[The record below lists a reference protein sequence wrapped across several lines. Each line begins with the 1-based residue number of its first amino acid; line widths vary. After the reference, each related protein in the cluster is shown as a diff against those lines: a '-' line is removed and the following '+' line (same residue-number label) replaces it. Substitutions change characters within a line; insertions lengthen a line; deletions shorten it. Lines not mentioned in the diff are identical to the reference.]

1 MITSL
6 KVATTAATAYTAA
19 FVAGTAISV
28 KRGYIAEALG
38 IRSGRSVRQD
48 VAMGLFGA
56 ALAPPWSMIV
66 QMWLAVRL
74 ASQPGRPG
82 RGGRAWLAILAAM
95 FVAGSV
101 AEPISHKVLSR
112 QLPAPD
118 SMVAVANVVL
128 PATMLVGAVISLV
141 STEDR

>member
-1 MITSL
+1 M
-6 KVATTAATAYTAA
+6 
-19 FVAGTAISV
+19 AGGSA
-28 KRGYIAEALG
+28 
-38 IRSGRSVRQD
+38 
-48 VAMGLFGA
+48 
-56 ALAPPWSMIV
+56 
-66 QMWLAVRL
+66 RL
-74 ASQPGRPG
+74 ATGEAGSRW
-82 RGGRAWLAILAAM
+82 RAWLAILAAM